1 MPCSVVAACL
11 IVLLFCML
19 LQNEMKDA
27 HDALHACKKQAALV
41 QDSLNVRT
49 TILRGV
55 VVALGRV
62 IVTAHLP
69 YMRIVGL
76 KHMCVGSCASAAVSC
91 VDSC

>member
-1 MPCSVVAACL
+1 MPCSVVAAYL

-49 TILRGV
+49 ILLLLTMYPGV
-55 VVALGRV
+55 WLVVLGTRTGYV
-62 IVTAHLP
+62 IV
-69 YMRIVGL
+69 
-76 KHMCVGSCASAAVSC
+76 
-91 VDSC
+91 